1 MLQPLC
7 TAIPPKIKKTEVYA
21 LVVLEYFFCNPPEST
36 WVVCR
41 SRILPLLF
49 CIPSCR
55 HADEAHELS
64 LQNLAQLE
72 MRIFELEICFNKV
85 S

>member
-1 MLQPLC
+1 MGG
-7 TAIPPKIKKTEVYA
+7 
-21 LVVLEYFFCNPPEST
+21 
-36 WVVCR
+36 
-41 SRILPLLF
+41 LPIAHLTSSLLYL
-49 CIPSCR
+49 PYR